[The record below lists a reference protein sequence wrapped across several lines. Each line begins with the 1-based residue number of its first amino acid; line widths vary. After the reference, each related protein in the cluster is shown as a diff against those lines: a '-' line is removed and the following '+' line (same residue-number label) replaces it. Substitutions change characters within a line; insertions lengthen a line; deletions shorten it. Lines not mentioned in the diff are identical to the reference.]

1 MRSKLLRAPAWG
13 TAHSDLVER
22 RFQRYCPR
30 FQGAVRALAMR
41 HSRIA
46 DLAVSFPAL
55 LFALA
60 APRAGLDPTR
70 ALDLAV
76 EGAALADVAAA
87 ASLPMWLRRLA
98 PEALTGP
105 IMTLPD
111 GEFFRR

>member
-76 EGAALADVAAA
+76 ETSLRYVRKFGSVQRDQFIIRKRGVMLAETFGVDRHGA
-87 ASLPMWLRRLA
+87 RL
-98 PEALTGP
+98 
-105 IMTLPD
+105 
-111 GEFFRR
+111 